1 MSSTETP
8 NAQTLKEY
16 IGKNALGLGI
26 FAAITVGLIA
36 MTYLGTGERIAA
48 NQAQAQAQALY
59 QLAPE
64 TSYHIQLEARL
75 ALIPAAL
82 QGVILENPW
91 FARARDKQ
99 HQDLLLL
106 PMISKEGYSGDIR
119 LLMAVDRQGVI
130 QGVRVLGH
138 KETPGLGD
146 KIELKKSS
154 WLLDFVGRSLLATP
168 IWAVRKD
175 GGEFDQFT
183 GATITPRAVVKAL
196 YQSLDYL
203 QKHPQIWPPINA
215 IPEEANQ

>member
-8 NAQTLKEY
+8 DTQSLKEY
-16 IGKNALGLGI
+16 IGRNALGLGI
-26 FAAITVGLIA
+26 FAAVTVGLIA
-36 MTYLGTGERIAA
+36 STYLGTGERIAA

-64 TSYHIQLEARL
+64 TSYQIQLENRL
-75 ALIPAAL
+75 ALIPASL
-82 QGVILENPW
+82 QGVTLEDPW
-91 FARARDKQ
+91 FARAQDGQ

-106 PMISKEGYSGDIR
+106 PIMSKEGYSGDIR

-146 KIELKKSS
+146 KIELKKSP
-154 WLLDFVGRSLLATP
+154 WLLDFVGRSLSANQT
-168 IWAVRKD
+168 WAVRKD

-203 QKHPQIWPPINA
+203 QKHPQIWPPISA
-215 IPEEANQ
+215 PKEAH